1 MLLVI
6 IGLAAGLL
14 GSIIGVGGGII
25 MSPALTFLGFSP
37 AHAASTS
44 LIAITSTSVSSTLS
58 YSKFRKIAYNLG
70 LKMAAFSIPGA
81 ILGAFISTDIPPV
94 YFKSGFVV
102 LLFFSAFY
110 ILFKRTIIE
119 NKLDYTSIWTR
130 LFFYSSLLI
139 AGFVSSL
146 FGIGGGIVFV
156 PLLVIVIGQSMS
168 NAVPNSQF
176 TLMITSVIGT
186 LTHVLLGNPEY
197 IQAFA
202 LALGSFAGAQF
213 GSRISLKLS
222 ENTLR
227 IILAVSFI
235 GIGLKFIYDLAS

>member
-44 LIAITSTSVSSTLS
+44 LVAITSTSVSSTLS
-58 YSKFRKIAYNLG
+58 YSKSRKIAYNLG

-81 ILGAFISTDIPPV
+81 ILGAIISTDISPV

-130 LFFYSSLLI
+130 LFF
-139 AGFVSSL
+139 
-146 FGIGGGIVFV
+146 
-156 PLLVIVIGQSMS
+156 
-168 NAVPNSQF
+168 
-176 TLMITSVIGT
+176 
-186 LTHVLLGNPEY
+186 
-197 IQAFA
+197 
-202 LALGSFAGAQF
+202 
-213 GSRISLKLS
+213 
-222 ENTLR
+222 
-227 IILAVSFI
+227 
-235 GIGLKFIYDLAS
+235 